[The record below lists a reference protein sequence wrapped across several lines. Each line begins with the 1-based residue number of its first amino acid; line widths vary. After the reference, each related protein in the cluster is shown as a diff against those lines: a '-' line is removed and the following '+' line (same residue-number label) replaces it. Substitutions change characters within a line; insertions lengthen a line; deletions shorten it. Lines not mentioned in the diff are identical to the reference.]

1 MAIPQ
6 WLSLTIAGLVIL
18 FGAYRLWIAV
28 AGPSNAERAHVRRGM
43 LAMSRRSNGLVAILY
58 FIVGGL
64 LIASSFGWKPWR
76 APASSTAPADSPGDA
91 PAKPP
96 GPGSALPVAP

>member
-6 WLSLTIAGLVIL
+6 WLSFTIAGLVIA

-28 AGPSNAERAHVRRGM
+28 AGPSNEERAKHRRGV

-64 LIASSFGWKPWR
+64 LVASSFGWSPWR
-76 APASSTAPADSPGDA
+76 SSSSTTTEPTAPPR
-91 PAKPP
+91 
-96 GPGSALPVAP
+96 PGSALPLTP